1 MEQGLST
8 AFSTVS
14 LAHPPTLNAH
24 IRNKRTH
31 AGSRRLRDHEIGGN
45 GTAMAHINPSYTS
58 SDGKGFHLDLHGLN
72 KGGSG
77 MGEGVRLGSGSE
89 LQFSGRTEYG
99 AYTDRGRPGSAR
111 GMNDLAPSEQSM
123 HKASSHPKVP
133 SLSLNSVSIS
143 VDAGTGRMMHSP
155 SRGMLSM
162 QGMTPRGSQPAEMM
176 GPQASSRRVWG
187 VPYWLVLCRAQV
199 YMQQTREHDCWASR
213 PSNPLACVCVFVCR
227 GVGLGP

>member
-1 MEQGLST
+1 
-8 AFSTVS
+8 
-14 LAHPPTLNAH
+14 
-24 IRNKRTH
+24 
-31 AGSRRLRDHEIGGN
+31 
-45 GTAMAHINPSYTS
+45 MAHINPSYTS

-111 GMNDLAPSEQSM
+111 GTNDLAPSEQSM

-176 GPQASSRRVWG
+176 GPQASSQRG
-187 VPYWLVLCRAQV
+187 VGGCLLSRAIRSPGVCAADQGA
-199 YMQQTREHDCWASR
+199 EHACWASQA
-213 PSNPLACVCVFVCR
+213 SNPLACVCVFVCR